1 MRKQIRDESFSAAI
15 KKHLL
20 TGSGTTMNFLDDL
33 DALLEQAVNDTF
45 GRQEKIRQVH
55 QSRKIDKDHLRATS
69 GKKDEDVDE
78 AEDEEG
84 SEDEDKKDKKSR
96 SEKQGKLTGDP
107 DKVQKQLSQRAA
119 EKEREDSVPGTSTS
133 KKLRDLTPEELKKP
147 DFQTIAK
154 NINLLRGG
162 KSIKD
167 KSVRKNL
174 KAYID
179 KLSSVE
185 KKEVLIYL
193 NSLAQVMSG
202 VKPGG
207 EAKEPD
213 HGSMIDTEK
222 VKKQKLKTPKQPT
235 SPSQPGVIVVG
246 AS

>member
-1 MRKQIRDESFSAAI
+1 MMKRQIKDESSSVVI
-15 KKHLL
+15 KRHQL
-20 TGSGTTMNFLDDL
+20 TEFGTTMNFLDDL

-45 GRQEKIRQVH
+45 GRQEKIRQVY
-55 QSRKIDKDHLRATS
+55 QSKKIDKDHLRAPT

-84 SEDEDKKDKKSR
+84 EDKKDKKSR
-96 SEKQGKLTGDP
+96 SEKQEKLTGDP
-107 DKVQKQLSQRAA
+107 EKVSKQQSQRAA
-119 EKEREDSVPGTSTS
+119 EKEREESVPGTSTS
-133 KKLRDLTPEELKKP
+133 KHLRDPSAEELKKP
-147 DFQTIAK
+147 DFQSIAK

-179 KLSSVE
+179 KLSSIE

-193 NSLAQVMSG
+193 NSLAQVMAG
-202 VKPGG
+202 VKPGA
-207 EAKEPD
+207 EAKDPG
-213 HGSMIDTEK
+213 HGETTQASEK
-222 VKKQKLKTPKQPT
+222 PQKKDKLKTPKQPT
-235 SPSQPGVIVVG
+235 EPDAPGVIVVG